1 MMALG
6 RLHLH
11 HWLTLQD
18 LFFRGAN
25 FGITQYTA
33 FEQQVARRGASP
45 TIYRNRRFAFTGPG
59 NHPPHPL
66 QLFMNILHRFNRH
79 IEQLA
84 EGISDQFGSSVLN
97 KIGFA
102 GLRDERE

>member
-1 MMALG
+1 
-6 RLHLH
+6 
-11 HWLTLQD
+11 
-18 LFFRGAN
+18 
-25 FGITQYTA
+25 
-33 FEQQVARRGASP
+33 
-45 TIYRNRRFAFTGPG
+45 
-59 NHPPHPL
+59 
-66 QLFMNILHRFNRH
+66 MNILHRFNRH